1 VKRGG
6 PFDGKRGVLDEMYF
20 QIVDQRLAHSAGTE
34 THNIYLLLYLCMY
47 VFMCLTGS
55 QGL

>member
-1 VKRGG
+1 MENEC
-6 PFDGKRGVLDEMYF
+6 VLGEMYF

-47 VFMCLTGS
+47 VCLKDFMCLTGS